1 MFRVLIVRV
10 LIVDDQRAYR
20 RLVRAMLEREADFLV
35 VGEASDGNEA
45 VELMDEANPDL
56 VIMDVQMP
64 LMDGFEATRQIL
76 QHHPDTRVVLV
87 SRTRRQQEYSQ
98 VAQEVGATDFVTKDD
113 LNLNVIRQALQP

>member
-1 MFRVLIVRV
+1 MFRIM
-10 LIVDDQRAYR
+10 IVDDQDEYR

-35 VGEASDGNEA
+35 VVEASDGNEA

-64 LMDGFEATRQIL
+64 LMDGFEATRLIL

-87 SRTRRQQEYSQ
+87 SRTRRQREYSRR
-98 VAQEVGATDFVTKDD
+98 AQEVGATAFVTKGD
-113 LNLNVIRQALQP
+113 LNLSAIRQALQS